1 MPKGFKAG
9 GRTKG
14 TPNKKTANLKE
25 LIEENYSG
33 FDPIIEL
40 IAISKQEKLPV
51 DLKVSIYKS
60 IAEYIY
66 PKRKAIEAEITA
78 ETAVKQERTFEDII
92 SELID
97 RKRKNLP
104 FDDL

>member
-25 LIEENYSG
+25 LIEEKYQG

-40 IAISKQEKLPV
+40 IAISRQENLSV
-51 DLKVSIYKS
+51 DLKVNVLKS
-60 IAEYIY
+60 VAEYVY
-66 PKRKAIEAEITA
+66 PKRKAIEAAIETEVKREKTIEEVIEEITY
-78 ETAVKQERTFEDII
+78 K
-92 SELID
+92 
-97 RKRKNLP
+97 KRNNLP
-104 FDDL
+104 LDDL

>member
-9 GRTKG
+9 GRQKG
-14 TPNKKTANLKE
+14 TPNKRTANLKE

-33 FDPIIEL
+33 FDPIIEM
-40 IAISKQEKLPV
+40 ITISKQEKVPLDV
-51 DLKVSIYKS
+51 KVSIYKS

-78 ETAVKQERTFEDII
+78 ETEVKQERTFDEII

-97 RKRKNLP
+97 KKRNNIP
-104 FDDL
+104 I